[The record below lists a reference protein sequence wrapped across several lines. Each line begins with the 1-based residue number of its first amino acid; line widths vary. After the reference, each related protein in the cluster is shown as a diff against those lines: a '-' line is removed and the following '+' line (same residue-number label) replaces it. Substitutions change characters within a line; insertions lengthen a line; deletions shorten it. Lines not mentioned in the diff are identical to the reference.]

1 MAGKNEPGIK
11 VKFGPPEDSRFTAM
25 MGKVTITDRAAE
37 KIHKLLAG
45 AAAGHGLRVTV
56 VEGGCSGFEYKME
69 LGLPEPEDEVF
80 EEDGARVFI
89 DAKSILHLSGTEL
102 DYKDELMQSAF
113 VFNNPN
119 IKGTCGCG
127 TSFHT

>member
-1 MAGKNEPGIK
+1 MAGKNEPGIN
-11 VKFGPPEDSRFTAM
+11 VKFDPPEERSTAM
-25 MGKVTITDRAAE
+25 IEKVTITDRAAE
-37 KIHKLLAG
+37 KIRKLLAG
-45 AAAGHGLRVTV
+45 VAAGHGLRVTV

-69 LGLPEPEDEVF
+69 LGLPELEDEVF
-80 EEDGARVFI
+80 EKDGARVFI
-89 DAKSILHLSGTEL
+89 DAQSILHLSGTEL

>member
-1 MAGKNEPGIK
+1 MLLHCITIVWIK
-11 VKFGPPEDSRFTAM
+11 FFAQ
-25 MGKVTITDRAAE
+25 
-37 KIHKLLAG
+37 
-45 AAAGHGLRVTV
+45 
-56 VEGGCSGFEYKME
+56 
-69 LGLPEPEDEVF
+69 
-80 EEDGARVFI
+80 
-89 DAKSILHLSGTEL
+89 SILHLSGTEL

>member
-1 MAGKNEPGIK
+1 MI
-11 VKFGPPEDSRFTAM
+11 
-25 MGKVTITDRAAE
+25 GKVTITDRAAA
-37 KIHKLLAG
+37 KICKLLAG
-45 AAAGHGLRVTV
+45 AAAGQGLRVRV

-69 LGLPEPEDEVF
+69 LGCSEAEDEVI
-80 EEDGARVFI
+80 EKDGARVFI

-127 TSFHT
+127 ISFHT